1 MQSEY
6 LIRAEYR
13 GHTIHVRVRST
24 QQGMWTW
31 SYSIDTI
38 DYREPG
44 DRPRSTY
51 DEMLNA
57 AMDEGRRRID
67 AFEETL
73 LRDEKGRTGAV

>member
-1 MQSEY
+1 
-6 LIRAEYR
+6 
-13 GHTIHVRVRST
+13 
-24 QQGMWTW
+24 MWTW

-51 DEMLNA
+51 DEILSA
-57 AMDEGRRRID
+57 AMDEGRPRID

-73 LRDEKGRTGAV
+73 LRDEKGPTGPD